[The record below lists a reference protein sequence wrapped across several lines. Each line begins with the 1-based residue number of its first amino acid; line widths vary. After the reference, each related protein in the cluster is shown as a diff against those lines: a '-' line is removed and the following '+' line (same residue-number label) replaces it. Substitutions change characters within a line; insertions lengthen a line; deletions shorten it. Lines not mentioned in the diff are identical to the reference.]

1 MAVGAEGLGSPLGP
15 LLGSFSVELVE
26 DMAVVGVPVLCG
38 DAGGTLQLAE
48 RRLGHPGGFSPQHNV
63 KVSRS
68 LLKAS

>member
-1 MAVGAEGLGSPLGP
+1 MAIGVEGLGPPLSP

-26 DMAVVGVPVLCG
+26 EVAVVGVPVLCG

-48 RRLGHPGGFSPQHNV
+48 RRLGHPGGFGPQHDV